1 MSPDSRSIARR
12 RVRAGL
18 LAALLAFSLASPAQ
32 ESGCDIERDVPGG
45 ALDETS
51 YRLLNAVYEAVGEE
65 KYNEAY
71 EDLQRMLGR
80 AGRDDYLRAVL
91 NQALAQVEWS
101 RGNYDAALDHFEAA
115 VALDVLP
122 NQAHFALMYQIAQ
135 VYYSQ
140 ERYAEALDRLDL
152 WFCTAPD
159 EKITSAAYVLEAS
172 IHTAMANF
180 PEALRAIETAIS
192 MEEEPREQWY
202 QLKLG
207 VHYELEQFA
216 EVAQTLEIMVAHW
229 PDKKPYWVQL
239 AQSYFGLEQED
250 EALGVAALAYRKGLL
265 DTQSDLMFLSNL
277 YSNRGVPYKSAEVLQ
292 KGIEDGVVESNR
304 RHWTRV
310 AQEWYGAEELDKS
323 LAAYERAGE
332 ASTDGETDLRRA
344 FILVDLERW
353 SEAKDALDA
362 ALEKGGLDDRDTGQ
376 AYLLR
381 GMAHFNLQA
390 FDAASADWGRSSR
403 YERTKAAAEQW
414 IAHLREERR
423 RQAL

>member
-1 MSPDSRSIARR
+1 MARR
-12 RVRAGL
+12 WVAAGL
-18 LAALLAFSLASPAQ
+18 FAALMVFSLASPAQ
-32 ESGCDIERDVPGG
+32 ESECHIEREVPGG
-45 ALDETS
+45 TLDETT
-51 YRLLNAVYEAVGEE
+51 YRLLNAVYETVGEE
-65 KYNEAY
+65 KYDEAY
-71 EDLQRMLGR
+71 QDLQRMLGR
-80 AGRDDYLRAVL
+80 AGKDDYLRAIL

-101 RGNYDAALDHFEAA
+101 RGNYDAALNHFETA
-115 VALDVLP
+115 VQLDVLP

-140 ERYAEALDRLDL
+140 ERYAEALDRLAL
-152 WFCTAPD
+152 WFCTAPE
-159 EKITSAAYVLEAS
+159 EKITSGAYVLQAS
-172 IHTAMANF
+172 IHTAMENF
-180 PEALRAIETAIS
+180 PEALQAIETAIS
-192 MEEEPREQWY
+192 MEEEPKEQWY

-207 VHYELEQFA
+207 VHYELEQFP
-216 EVAQTLEIMVAHW
+216 EVAQTLEILVANW
-229 PDKKPYWVQL
+229 PEKKTYWVQL
-239 AQSYFGLEQED
+239 AQSYFGLKRED

-277 YSNRGVPYKSAEVLQ
+277 YSNGGVPYKSAEVLQ

-310 AQEWYGAEELDKS
+310 AQEWYGAEELEKS
-323 LAAYERAGE
+323 LLAYERAGQ
-332 ASTDGETDLRRA
+332 ASTDGETDLSRA

-362 ALEKGGLDDRDTGQ
+362 ALDKGGLNDRDTGQ

-381 GMAHFNLQA
+381 GMAHFNLEA
-390 FDAASADWGRSSR
+390 FDAASADWGRASR
-403 YERTKAAAEQW
+403 YERTKNAAEQW